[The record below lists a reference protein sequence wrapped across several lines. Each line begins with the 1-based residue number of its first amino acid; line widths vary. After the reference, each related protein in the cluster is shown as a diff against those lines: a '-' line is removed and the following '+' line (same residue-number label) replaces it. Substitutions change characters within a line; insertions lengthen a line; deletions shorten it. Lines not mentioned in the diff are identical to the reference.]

1 VYAVGRQLG
10 KSATAF
16 ICLLA
21 ALLLWALPAQADG
34 LGSKLYFPADA
45 GVCST
50 RAAAEVFC
58 TESQLS
64 LNQSYRAS
72 EYLFPTSR
80 GVITKWRVASG
91 PASPATESVQ
101 VRLRLLRGQEPLPGA
116 ATAFR
121 QLPLAEPG
129 IHPFASRLPIAW
141 GNRLA
146 LDVAVRGSGSGTAN
160 APIAHMAPNI
170 GEVGEWIPPLANA
183 PRLQPY
189 RLPDTA
195 LLVKAEIERDLDGDG
210 YGDASQDRCRYDPR
224 RQGPCLKNSR
234 APQVEVR
241 YAKRQN
247 FLRNGIV
254 KVKARSDELGSLWM
268 VGSVETPAI
277 QTAWI
282 GIGSEEWVKPGKWT
296 NLSLYLEPEARA
308 AARKESNDG
317 GHPYISAEVGAT
329 DTSGNDAK
337 RRRVLVRLPA
347 G

>member
-1 VYAVGRQLG
+1 MG

-16 ICLLA
+16 IWLLA
-21 ALLLWALPAQADG
+21 APLLWALPAQADG
-34 LGSKLYFPADA
+34 LGSKLYFPADT

-64 LNQSYRAS
+64 LHQSYRAS
-72 EYLFPTSR
+72 EYLVPTSH
-80 GVITKWRVASG
+80 GVITEWRVASG

-101 VRLRLLRGQEPLPGA
+101 LRLRLLRGQDPVPGA

-129 IHPFASRLPIAW
+129 IHRFASRLPIEW
-141 GNRLA
+141 NNRLA
-146 LDVAVRGSGSGTAN
+146 LDVAVRGNGSGVAS
-160 APIAHMAPNI
+160 APIAHSAPSI
-170 GEVGEWIPPLANA
+170 GEVGEWIPPLADA

-189 RLPDTA
+189 RLPDTD
-195 LLVKAEIERDLDGDG
+195 LLVKAQVEWDIDGDG

-224 RQGPCLKNSR
+224 RQGLCLKNSR

-241 YAKRQN
+241 YAKRQS

-268 VGSVETPAI
+268 VGSVETPSS

-282 GIGSEEWVKPGKWT
+282 GIGSEEWVKPEKWM
-296 NLSLYLEPEARA
+296 NLSLYLEPKARA
-308 AARKESNDG
+308 AARKEFNDG

-337 RRRVLVRLPA
+337 RQRVVVRLPA